1 MAVVTRRRGVRVLM
15 VVAAGFPLLL
25 AGGAALLTVVMGG
38 TCTGSGVGDAPS
50 ALAIRDIPASFLRIY
65 EQVGAQFKIP
75 WEVLAGIGQEEC
87 DQGRLPDPSC
97 TPRPGATGPGVANF
111 AGASGPMQIGVGGLA
126 GDEYQS
132 LRRYLPDPSLGPHDP
147 TTAVELAALVLI
159 RDKGAPTGQPID
171 AYAVYVRAYNGSGP
185 AADAY
190 AARVLADAHAYQGAG
205 TAAFG
210 PSCSAALGT
219 PLVAG
224 TKARILPSGDAAA
237 PADAPVVVQHMIA
250 AGNRIDR
257 FPYSYAGGHGAVAQ
271 TMNQTAPDPAA
282 FPGRR
287 GERRA
292 GLRLLVGDRLRA
304 VRRRLRAD
312 ACCKAAHPPRRRSR
326 ASASR
331 GPGSGS
337 RSTPTPAHAYI
348 EVAGIYFDTAA
359 GLGNPPNPPS
369 TGPRWSTVGTG
380 PAGLRRA
387 ASARALTSEPAALVA
402 AARAHGRR
410 RVVGAVRRPGRGRP
424 RACGERGRPP
434 ATRPS
439 ACRRGWGRAACGSA
453 RSAPS
458 RARRARSG

>member
-25 AGGAALLTVVMGG
+25 AGGAALLTVVIGG

-126 GDEYQS
+126 GNEYQS

-159 RDKGAPTGQPID
+159 RDKGAPIGQPID

-190 AARVLADAHAYQGAG
+190 AARVLADAHAYQGVG
-205 TAAFG
+205 TTAFG

-219 PLVAG
+219 PIVPG

-237 PADAPVVVQHMIA
+237 PADAPAVVQQMIA

-282 FPGRR
+282 FPGAEEN
-287 GERRA
+287 GGPGYDCSSA
-292 GLRLLVGDRLRA
+292 TDYVLYGGGFGQTLLQDQAPASTTLESVGD
-304 VRRRLRAD
+304 
-312 ACCKAAHPPRRRSR
+312 P
-326 ASASR
+326 
-331 GPGSGS
+331 GPGRWVTIYANAG
-337 RSTPTPAHAYI
+337 HAYI

-380 PAGLRRA
+380 PAGFVERH
-387 ASARALTSEPAALVA
+387 P
-402 AARAHGRR
+402 
-410 RVVGAVRRPGRGRP
+410 PGL
-424 RACGERGRPP
+424 
-434 ATRPS
+434 
-439 ACRRGWGRAACGSA
+439 
-453 RSAPS
+453 
-458 RARRARSG
+458 